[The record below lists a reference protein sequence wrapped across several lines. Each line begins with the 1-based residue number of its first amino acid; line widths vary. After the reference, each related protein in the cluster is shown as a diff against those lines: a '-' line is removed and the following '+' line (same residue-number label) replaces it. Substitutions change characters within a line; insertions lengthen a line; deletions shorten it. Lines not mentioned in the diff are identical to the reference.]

1 MNRLLNFA
9 TNHPFPFVLLAIVG
23 WIVLGVLGAI
33 AAMLILDAPLTG
45 SIVQSSGT
53 LFATVCL
60 LAFAWRW
67 GWLKPAGITRLGGL
81 SLWLVTAAAAIYIF
95 FAYQLAF
102 FGEITLGI
110 DQLQNPDA
118 RNILMRQVVV
128 GFVEETM
135 FRGILL
141 YALVRVWGG
150 SRRGML
156 AAIGM
161 TALLF
166 GTLHS
171 LQALA
176 GNDGLQLV
184 LTILNCVVAGIWL
197 GAMVLWGGSIWPAV
211 LLHALSNAIVQLT
224 FLSGTAQGFID
235 NGLVL
240 ATLADLVL
248 VLVFGAL
255 LLHKMPTGIPSPAED
270 SQVMPKSRRNWRGKI
285 AA

>member
-118 RNILMRQVVV
+118 
-128 GFVEETM
+128 
-135 FRGILL
+135 
-141 YALVRVWGG
+141 
-150 SRRGML
+150 
-156 AAIGM
+156 
-161 TALLF
+161 
-166 GTLHS
+166 
-171 LQALA
+171 
-176 GNDGLQLV
+176 
-184 LTILNCVVAGIWL
+184 
-197 GAMVLWGGSIWPAV
+197 
-211 LLHALSNAIVQLT
+211 
-224 FLSGTAQGFID
+224 
-235 NGLVL
+235 
-240 ATLADLVL
+240 
-248 VLVFGAL
+248 
-255 LLHKMPTGIPSPAED
+255 
-270 SQVMPKSRRNWRGKI
+270 
-285 AA
+285 